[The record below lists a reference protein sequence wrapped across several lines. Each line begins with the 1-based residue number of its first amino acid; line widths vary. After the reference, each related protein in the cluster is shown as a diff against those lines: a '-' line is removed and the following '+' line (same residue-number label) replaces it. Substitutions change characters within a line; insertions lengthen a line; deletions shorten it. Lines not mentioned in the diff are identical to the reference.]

1 MILRTPSIHAIGGY
15 LVSHRKNFYFK
26 VLQNLNNASGHI
38 LLRRPTK
45 VRATIDNWKV
55 MMIVAFHQN
64 RVFGYRIL
72 PKNTNVDFQEYID
85 FLSQVILPEVNN
97 RRIRRPI
104 ILHNNARPHKYQK
117 VKDFFARHRWE
128 ELKHPPYSPDLNPC
142 DYDGIARIKRPN
154 KGKRFANELDLRKAY
169 DQVISEINLKNAATG
184 IQHLPLRW
192 ALVNQ
197 SGGEYIH

>member
-72 PKNTNVDFQEYID
+72 PKNKRVDFQVYID

-97 RRIRRPI
+97 QHIRRPI
-104 ILHNNARPHKYQK
+104 ILHDNARPHKHHK
-117 VKDFFARHRWE
+117 VKDFFTRHR
-128 ELKHPPYSPDLNPC
+128 
-142 DYDGIARIKRPN
+142 
-154 KGKRFANELDLRKAY
+154 
-169 DQVISEINLKNAATG
+169 
-184 IQHLPLRW
+184 
-192 ALVNQ
+192 
-197 SGGEYIH
+197 